1 MVMWLIM
8 RGALDDKV
16 NEVYRFY
23 TVPASN
29 TAVGHIIL
37 ENKRKAAGKRPAGKI
52 AKIAKIAKTAKTAK
66 IKRAAARKTIDI
78 RRG

>member
-1 MVMWLIM
+1 M

-16 NEVYRFY
+16 EETYRFY

-37 ENKRKAAGKRPAGKI
+37 EPKKRAAAKARATGKRP
-52 AKIAKIAKTAKTAK
+52 TAKRPTK
-66 IKRAAARKTIDI
+66 MKRAAARAKTLV
-78 RRG
+78 RRSR

>member
-1 MVMWLIM
+1 MWLVM

-16 NEVYRFY
+16 EEVYRYY

-37 ENKRKAAGKRPAGKI
+37 ENKPRGANRRPA
-52 AKIAKIAKTAKTAK
+52 AR
-66 IKRAAARKTIDI
+66 KRAAARKAKTAKTPARRTAAHAKPTVI
-78 RRG
+78 RGR